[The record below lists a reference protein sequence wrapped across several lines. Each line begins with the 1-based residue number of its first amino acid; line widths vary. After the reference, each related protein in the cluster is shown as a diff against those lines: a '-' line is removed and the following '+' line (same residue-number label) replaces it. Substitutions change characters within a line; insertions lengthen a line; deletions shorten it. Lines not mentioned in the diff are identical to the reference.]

1 MTAAEV
7 AADALNSG
15 SNAADLEYANA
26 HSLLAIAQ
34 ELRLIRLLLAKR
46 PT

>member
-1 MTAAEV
+1 MSAADT
-7 AADALNSG
+7 AADALDSG
-15 SNAADLEYANA
+15 SNAADLDYANA